1 MAVRPKHVY
10 FGEDDTVHPISHTRL
25 TRALDPEIREPIVEF
40 SGRRVRVLTL
50 YVLFEDRVP
59 VEVVRVEPAI
69 LTFDPDGCRNR
80 ADAAREMKAAVA
92 QIGPARC
99 PDSTSNL
106 IPAAAR
112 FQAAAFTWTPTKAQ
126 IEAAIAAHRLRSC

>member
-10 FGEDDTVHPISHTRL
+10 FDDDGAVHPLSHTRL
-25 TRALDPEIREPIVEF
+25 TRALDGNLREPIAEL
-40 SGRRVRVLTL
+40 SGRRARLLTL

-59 VEVVRVEPAI
+59 IEVVCVEPAI
-69 LTFDPDGCRNR
+69 LTFDPDGCRNQ

-92 QIGPARC
+92 QLGPARR
-99 PDSTSNL
+99 PDSSSNL

-112 FQAAAFTWTPTKAQ
+112 FEAAAFTWTPTKAQ